1 MPRTNKKEQPECNPS
16 TSAFLLTRKQKT
28 EPLLKV
34 VPNIDGQEGNDSSTK
49 LPKTKKHLSKRKM
62 LLVGIPGF
70 EPGMTGP
77 ESVVLPL
84 HHIPMSFCCCNV
96 IS

>member
-49 LPKTKKHLSKRKM
+49 LPKTKK
-62 LLVGIPGF
+62 
-70 EPGMTGP
+70 T
-77 ESVVLPL
+77 
-84 HHIPMSFCCCNV
+84 SF
-96 IS
+96 